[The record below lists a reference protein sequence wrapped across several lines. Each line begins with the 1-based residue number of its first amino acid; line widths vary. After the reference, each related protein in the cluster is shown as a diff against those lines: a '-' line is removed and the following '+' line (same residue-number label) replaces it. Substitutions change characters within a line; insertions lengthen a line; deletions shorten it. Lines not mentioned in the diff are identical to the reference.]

1 MDTVSLE
8 DTASLD
14 VNGSKSVQ
22 SALENGWYLLRRKLW
37 SPNRIYRAGSLLEH
51 TDGEWFLR
59 GELDDEENLSL
70 TSEMVCRTS
79 YDGISLYEIECTDR
93 GAFLARPVLSDLPF
107 ERVDPVMVNLSLLAG
122 EGRVCVKFGH
132 CFLPLELFNW

>member
-1 MDTVSLE
+1 M

-14 VNGSKSVQ
+14 LNWLKSAQ
-22 SALENGWYLLRRKLW
+22 SALENGWYLLRKNLR
-37 SPNRIYRAGSLLEH
+37 SSTRVYRAGSLLEH
-51 TDGEWFLR
+51 IDGDWFLR

-70 TSEMVCRTS
+70 NAEMVCKTF
-79 YDGISLYEIECTDR
+79 YHGISLYEIECTDR
-93 GAFLARPVLSDLPF
+93 GAFLARPVLSNLPF
-107 ERVDPVMVNLSLLAG
+107 ERVDPVMVHLSLLTG